1 MVDFFII
8 AWYCKGKEVSLMANV
23 FEYLKWRGDLT
34 FTQDPPNEV
43 DALVFSGL
51 AYVSYGGRVEVD
63 PAAALTLKEAAE
75 DFFALCDH
83 EDRVR
88 VKNDLEL
95 LRAAAETVRFGN
107 ARLCMYRDLFI
118 PEQETQ
124 FAAMTFQLD
133 DGSLFLSFRGTDQ
146 SLVGWK
152 EDFNMTFQQT
162 IPAQRLAVQY
172 ARDVA
177 LEHTGDL
184 RLGGHSKGGNLAV
197 FAAARSSPM
206 IQKRMLEVYNN
217 DGPGFTKYL
226 MGDPGYL
233 AMVPR
238 IKTYIP
244 QSSVIG
250 MLLEHEEP
258 YTVIQSKT
266 VGLLQHD
273 LYSWEV
279 LGRHFL
285 QVQEITDSSQ
295 FIDATIKTWFAEMTN
310 QERNQLVD
318 VMFTLLGTG
327 GVDNAIEIFH
337 PRNIRNYLKTLSSDA
352 NMRRVLST
360 EFQGL
365 IEAAKQTRARFE
377 EQKLLEV
384 GNDE

>member
-1 MVDFFII
+1 MF
-8 AWYCKGKEVSLMANV
+8 
-23 FEYLKWRGDLT
+23 
-34 FTQDPPNEV
+34 
-43 DALVFSGL
+43 L
-51 AYVSYGGRVEVD
+51 A
-63 PAAALTLKEAAE
+63 
-75 DFFALCDH
+75 
-83 EDRVR
+83 
-88 VKNDLEL
+88 
-95 LRAAAETVRFGN
+95 
-107 ARLCMYRDLFI
+107 
-118 PEQETQ
+118 
-124 FAAMTFQLD
+124 
-133 DGSLFLSFRGTDQ
+133 FRGTDLT
-146 SLVGWK
+146 LVGWK

-172 ARDVA
+172 VRDVA
-177 LEHTGDL
+177 QEHDMSM
-184 RLGGHSKGGNLAV
+184 RLAGHSKGGNLAV

-206 IQKRMLEVYNN
+206 IQQRIMEVYSH

-238 IKTYIP
+238 IKTCIP

-258 YTVIQSKT
+258 YTVIRSKT

-279 LGRHFL
+279 LGRGFIPME
-285 QVQEITDSSQ
+285 EITDSSQ
-295 FIDATIKTWFAEMTN
+295 FVDATIKTWFADMTN

-327 GVDNAIEIFH
+327 GVDNAIDIFH
-337 PRNIRNYLKTLSSDA
+337 PRNIKNYVKTLSSDV

-365 IEAAKQTRARFE
+365 MEAAKRTRSKFE
-377 EQKLLEV
+377 EQRLLEE
-384 GNDE
+384 GSGEE